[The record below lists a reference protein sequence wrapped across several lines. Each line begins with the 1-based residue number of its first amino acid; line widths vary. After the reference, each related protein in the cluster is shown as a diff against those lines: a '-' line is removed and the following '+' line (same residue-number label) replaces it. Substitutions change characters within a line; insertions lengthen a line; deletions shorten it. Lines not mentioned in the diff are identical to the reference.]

1 MDSKTCWDPAGRSR
15 KRENYELS
23 MGVKQGIVQTGGTS
37 ECWVLGS
44 VRAARILVDNDIS
57 KDFLVNA
64 HAQTL

>member
-1 MDSKTCWDPAGRSR
+1 MASKTCWDPADRSR

-23 MGVKQGIVQTGGTS
+23 MGVKLGIVQTGSTS
-37 ECWVLGS
+37 ECWVLVS

-64 HAQTL
+64 HAKIL